1 MSNIILHVF
10 LRETRELY
18 DIETLWTVGEQFDD
32 KIQRPDTNIVQDIM
46 DKHISFLQQQ
56 SMKNVES

>member
-18 DIETLWTVGEQFDD
+18 DIETLWTVGAQFDD